1 MKDNQNGT
9 IAIVNYKQA
18 SMYIKHG
25 VKPID
30 LYYDGV
36 LVFVF
41 NRDETKEVYDKWCK
55 YELN

>member
-1 MKDNQNGT
+1 MENKDK
-9 IAIVNYKQA
+9 IKIVNYKQA
-18 SMYIKHG
+18 SMYIKYG

-30 LYYDGV
+30 LYYTDT

-41 NRDETKEVYDKWCK
+41 NRNETKEVYDKWCK